1 MKEHQE
7 YLMKLIDEKNRQIG
21 QQEVLN
27 VDLHTQLEEQKKR
40 SNNGNKEGNTKPC
53 LRRRL
58 GEGGSY

>member
-40 SNNGNKEGNTKPC
+40 SND
-53 LRRRL
+53 
-58 GEGGSY
+58 